1 MGNAAVIKKL
11 RRQRGCLLVLV
22 LVFLFLHTA
31 RIPVRAASFLPE
43 PGGFDGAAQMMPGAR
58 ILLPAPQDTQMEAA
72 KKKREEAAKQQE
84 EAEKQ
89 AEEAQKA
96 QEEALSKTDELTQTL
111 TELLAEQELLKQE
124 IDTEKQN
131 LARAKQERDEAE
143 QKEKQQYQAMKERI
157 RFLYENRR
165 DGYLDIFLGV
175 RTLSSLFNR
184 GEYVQSLYRYDRKK
198 LEEYQETRA
207 LAREKQEESLD
218 REAELETL
226 KAEQISQ
233 QESLEKAIR
242 ESRKDAA
249 LSAAKLEQARARSA
263 AYVKLVEEKNQEI
276 RSLEA
281 ALTAERNSS
290 GSGTS
295 SGPGK
300 TNAAGSQDGPASG
313 PSTGMTKS
321 VGGTER
327 GRRIADYGLSFLG
340 NPYVWGGTSLTNGA
354 DCSGFVQSVYK
365 HFGITLPRTSAEQR
379 SAGVEVPFSEAEPGD
394 LVCYAGHIGIYIG
407 NGQIVHA
414 SNSRN
419 GIITSY
425 AAYRTILSVRR
436 II

>member
-1 MGNAAVIKKL
+1 MRSNQILARVAAV
-11 RRQRGCLLVLV
+11 LLILAAVAAPS
-22 LVFLFLHTA
+22 VF
-31 RIPVRAASFLPE
+31 PEAAIRPE
-43 PGGFDGAAQMMPGAR
+43 NWSAPETS
-58 ILLPAPQDTQMEAA
+58 LELAPQTAGQLEAA
-72 KKKREEAAKQQE
+72 KQKREEARRQKE
-84 EAEKQ
+84 EADK
-89 AEEAQKA
+89 KA
-96 QEEALSKTDELTQTL
+96 QEAAKNQEEEIAKADALTNELS
-111 TELLAEQELLKQE
+111 ELLAEQELLKQE

-143 QKEKQQYQAMKERI
+143 QKEKEQYQAMKERI

-165 DGYLDIFLGV
+165 EGYLDMFLGV

-184 GEYVQSLYRYDRKK
+184 REYVQALYKYDRKK
-198 LEEYQETRA
+198 LEEYQNTRD
-207 LAREKQEESLD
+207 LAREKQEESMN

-226 KAEQISQ
+226 KEEQKSQ
-233 QESLEKAIR
+233 QETLENAVR
-242 ESRKDAA
+242 ESRRNEQQFAKQLADA
-249 LSAAKLEQARARSA
+249 KARAN
-263 AYVKLVEEKNQEI
+263 AYVKIVEEQNQEI
-276 RSLEA
+276 RRLES
-281 ALTAERNSS
+281 ALTADNSRAGQS
-290 GSGTS
+290 PGSGNRT
-295 SGPGK
+295 G
-300 TNAAGSQDGPASG
+300 NQDGPASG
-313 PSTGMTKS
+313 PSTGMKKS

-379 SAGVEVPFSEAEPGD
+379 SAGVEVAFSEDEPGD
-394 LVCYAGHIGIYIG
+394 LICYAGHIGIYIG

>member
-1 MGNAAVIKKL
+1 MRTNQILARASALLTALAAAVSVLTVPAEAAVRPGNGLKPERFLVQAPQTAGQLEEAKQKREDA
-11 RRQRGCLLVLV
+11 RRQ
-22 LVFLFLHTA
+22 
-31 RIPVRAASFLPE
+31 
-43 PGGFDGAAQMMPGAR
+43 
-58 ILLPAPQDTQMEAA
+58 
-72 KKKREEAAKQQE
+72 KE
-84 EAEKQ
+84 EAEKK
-89 AEEAQKA
+89 AREAAKS
-96 QEEALSKTDELTQTL
+96 QEEETTKTDALTKELFG
-111 TELLAEQELLKQE
+111 LLAEQELLKQE

-143 QKEKQQYQAMKERI
+143 QKEKEQYQAMKERI

-165 DGYLDIFLGV
+165 EGYLDIFLGA

-184 GEYVQSLYRYDRKK
+184 KEYVQALYRYDRKK
-198 LEEYQETRA
+198 LEEYQNTRNLA
-207 LAREKQEESLD
+207 LEKQEESLN
-218 REAELETL
+218 REAELETM
-226 KAEQISQ
+226 KEEQKSQ
-233 QESLEKAIR
+233 QETLEYALR
-242 ESRKDAA
+242 ESRRNEQQFAKQLADA
-249 LSAAKLEQARARSA
+249 QARAN
-263 AYVKLVEEKNQEI
+263 AYVKLVEEQNQEI
-276 RSLEA
+276 RKLESELA
-281 ALTAERNSS
+281 VQNSRSRTGESS
-290 GSGTS
+290 G
-295 SGPGK
+295 GPD
-300 TNAAGSQDGPASG
+300 SPSSG

-379 SAGVEVPFSEAEPGD
+379 YAGVEVAFSDAEPGD

-407 NGQIVHA
+407 DGQIVHA

>member
-1 MGNAAVIKKL
+1 MGNAAVIEKL
-11 RRQRGCLLVLV
+11 RRQSGFLLVLV
-22 LVFLFLHTA
+22 LASLFLSTA
-31 RIPVRAASFLPE
+31 RIPVRAASFIPE
-43 PGGFDGAAQMMPGAR
+43 SSVFDGAAQMMPAAR
-58 ILLPAPQDTQMEAA
+58 ILLPAPRDTQMEAA
-72 KKKREEAAKQQE
+72 RKKREEAAKQQE

-89 AEEAQKA
+89 AEEAEKA
-96 QEEALSKTDELTQTL
+96 REEALSKTDELTQRL

-157 RFLYENRR
+157 RFLYENQR

-184 GEYVQSLYRYDRKK
+184 GEYVQSLYRYDRRK

-207 LAREKQEESLD
+207 LAREKQEESLE

-226 KAEQISQ
+226 KTEQISQ
-233 QESLEKAIR
+233 QESLEKALR

-263 AYVKLVEEKNQEI
+263 AYVKLIEEKNQEI
-276 RSLEA
+276 RGLEA
-281 ALTAERNSS
+281 ALSAERNGA

-295 SGPGK
+295 SGAGQ
-300 TNAAGSQDGPASG
+300 TSAAGSQDGPASG

-379 SAGVEVPFSEAEPGD
+379 SAGVEVSFSEAEPGD